1 MGEIKEMF
9 EQSLMIRAAV
19 SNRIKSNLFVS
30 VACIATLHSNSRR
43 RISAI
48 LKIVKST
55 YLNEKSSDL
64 DEIWYT
70 TALWYSM
77 TVT

>member
-30 VACIATLHSNSRR
+30 IATLHSNSRR